1 MQQIEGRNVSNPFA
15 LMGDPDAVA
24 AALKRAKSW
33 NLKSR
38 ICHPLD
44 RPSHARLS
52 KELAQFDAIVE
63 AESGSEGGI
72 EGGSDA

>member
-24 AALKRAKSW
+24 AALKRAQSW

-38 ICHPLD
+38 VCHPLD
-44 RPSHARLS
+44 RPSRARLS
-52 KELAQFDAIVE
+52 KELAQFDAFVE
-63 AESGSEGGI
+63 AESGSEG
-72 EGGSDA
+72 SADA

>member
-1 MQQIEGRNVSNPFA
+1 MQQIEGRNVANPFA

-38 ICHPLD
+38 VCHPLD
-44 RPSHARLS
+44 RPSRARLS
-52 KELAQFDAIVE
+52 KELAQFDAFVD
-63 AESGSEGGI
+63 AESGSEDRT
-72 EGGSDA
+72 DA

>member
-15 LMGDPDAVA
+15 LMGDPEAVA

-38 ICHPLD
+38 VCHPLD
-44 RPSHARLS
+44 RPSRARLS
-52 KELAQFDAIVE
+52 KELAQFDAFVE
-63 AESGSEGGI
+63 AESGAEG
-72 EGGSDA
+72 SADA

>member
-15 LMGDPDAVA
+15 LMGDPEAVA

-38 ICHPLD
+38 VCHPLD
-44 RPSHARLS
+44 RPSRARLS
-52 KELAQFDAIVE
+52 KELAQFDAFVE
-63 AESGSEGGI
+63 AESGDEG
-72 EGGSDA
+72 STDA